1 MTLAPGESERQME
14 MEYSIQEAA
23 HETGLSEHTL
33 RYYERVGL
41 IQPVER
47 AENGHR
53 RYSPGDLGWIEFLKC
68 LRATGMPVTQM
79 KAYADLA
86 RQGECTI
93 GGRLNLLA
101 EHRRTVLRQIEELQ
115 QYLAVLDYKIDY
127 YSREKERLEQ

>member
-1 MTLAPGESERQME
+1 MTWVPGESERQME
-14 MEYSIQEAA
+14 VAYSIQEAA

-41 IQPVER
+41 IEPVER

-86 RQGECTI
+86 RQGDQTV
-93 GGRLNLLA
+93 GSRLDLL
-101 EHRRTVLRQIEELQ
+101 EQHRCAVLRQIEELQ
-115 QYLAVLDYKIDY
+115 QYLAVLDHKIDY
-127 YSREKERLEQ
+127 YSHEKERLEQ

>member
-1 MTLAPGESERQME
+1 ME
-14 MEYSIQEAA
+14 MAYGIQQAA

-53 RYSPGDLGWIEFLKC
+53 RYSPDDLGWIEFLKC

-79 KAYADLA
+79 KAYADLT
-86 RQGECTI
+86 RQGDQTI
-93 GGRLNLLA
+93 GNRLDLLA
-101 EHRRTVLRQIEELQ
+101 RHRRAVLRQIEELQ
-115 QYLAVLDYKIDY
+115 QYLSVLDYKIEY
-127 YSREKERLEQ
+127 YSSEKERLEQ